1 MSDRRLRSDREGCC
15 IPFYIHWG
23 TTRSFCSRNWHDLCQ
38 DFEPQA
44 TTKKKKT
51 WVLEWVWADCAC
63 GRNMKNC
70 IQEGWLQQIYFIN
83 GFNLFQARPHSS
95 PLSGPTPYSPWHFG
109 VLPLWA
115 GLLPAEFGHMIY
127 WHIVT
132 SGCFYNKVSTPV
144 ASFLLYTQAVLGYQ
158 SMVSC
163 PSFSGLQRERKTL
176 WTISNEGCRE
186 KIDTSIP
193 ILHQQWLSLVLLFNS
208 LRANIFCYHK
218 KKKSDFR
225 LKIT

>member
-1 MSDRRLRSDREGCC
+1 M
-15 IPFYIHWG
+15 
-23 TTRSFCSRNWHDLCQ
+23 
-38 DFEPQA
+38 
-44 TTKKKKT
+44 

-63 GRNMKNC
+63 GRNTKNC

-115 GLLPAEFGHMIY
+115 GLLPAGFGHMIY

-144 ASFLLYTQAVLGYQ
+144 TSFLLYTQAVLGYQ
-158 SMVSC
+158 NMVSC

-176 WTISNEGCRE
+176 WAISNEGCRE

-208 LRANIFCYHK
+208 LRANIFCHHK
-218 KKKSDFR
+218 KKWLSSQDHLVSR
-225 LKIT
+225 ILKFICYSFQNKNQITVCLLSRPGLHLQILSL